1 VARGRTEVHEI
12 TSASESAD
20 VDLQRRKI
28 RYMLS
33 MALRIVLFPTALFL
47 HGPLR
52 WVALAIALVMPAIA
66 VVLANTKA
74 ERRKGAG
81 GRSPDQSAV
90 VPLGPTPR
98 TGH

>member
-1 VARGRTEVHEI
+1 MARGRTEVHEI

-20 VDLQRRKI
+20 VDLQRRKV

-33 MALRIVLFPTALFL
+33 MTLRIVLFPAALFL

-66 VVLANTKA
+66 VVFANTKSQ
-74 ERRKGAG
+74 RRKGSG

-90 VPLGPTPR
+90 VPFGPTPR

>member
-1 VARGRTEVHEI
+1 MARDRTEVHEI
-12 TSASESAD
+12 TSAPESAD
-20 VDLQRRKI
+20 DDLQRRKV

-33 MALRIVLFPTALFL
+33 MGLRIVLFPAALFL

-52 WVALAIALVMPAIA
+52 WVALAVALVMPAIA
-66 VVLANTKA
+66 VILANAKS

-90 VPLGPTPR
+90 VPLGPSPR
-98 TGH
+98 AGH